1 MNIVYIDD
9 SPDLFISRY
18 MAEMLIKSQPVS
30 GVEKIEFNEIIF
42 DDDENFED
50 LLKNKKVIEANIL
63 IVDERLFEEQ
73 SERKK
78 FTGLQFRLILK
89 KVYPF
94 KEVIVIT
101 QPNNL
106 DTQNRDDIVYKYSGK
121 DGREA
126 ATKHYENCLKPAI
139 VKATNNYNESATL
152 IHQLID
158 SYRQTGDE
166 VPAIFEKM
174 SNSLFDN
181 DYSYQDF
188 RKSDIDKLIKSFN
201 CLERTIHEG
210 LQNK

>member
-18 MAEMLIKSQPVS
+18 MSEMSIKSQSVS
-30 GVEKIEFNEIIF
+30 GAEKLEYDEIIF
-42 DDDENFED
+42 DDDKNFED

-101 QPNNL
+101 QPNYL

-139 VKATNNYNESATL
+139 VKAT
-152 IHQLID
+152 
-158 SYRQTGDE
+158 
-166 VPAIFEKM
+166 
-174 SNSLFDN
+174 
-181 DYSYQDF
+181 
-188 RKSDIDKLIKSFN
+188 
-201 CLERTIHEG
+201 
-210 LQNK
+210 